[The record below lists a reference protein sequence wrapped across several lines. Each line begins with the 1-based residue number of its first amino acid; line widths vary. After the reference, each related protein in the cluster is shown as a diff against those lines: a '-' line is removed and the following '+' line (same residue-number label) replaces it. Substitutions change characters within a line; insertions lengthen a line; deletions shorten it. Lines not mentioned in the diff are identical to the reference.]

1 MNRYNILRRIV
12 WKSEQLDQKSRKLL
26 QKRRRH
32 MANVQLLI
40 IDGQNDFCD
49 PKGALVVPGADK
61 DMERLAQMIVDKKE
75 KIDDI
80 TVTLDSHRF
89 LHIAHPI
96 WWKDAAGN
104 HPAPFTIIN
113 MADVEGTNPKWQAFN
128 PGFQKRSVEY
138 VKALSGTKYPLC
150 IWPPHCLIGSWG
162 HGVYPVLFKALQ
174 EWEKRFSVVD
184 YVTKGSNMFTEHY
197 SAVKA
202 EVPDPD
208 DHTTLIN
215 TPFVKKL
222 QGADIL
228 AIAGEALSHCVAN
241 TVRNVNTEFG
251 SDQARKFHILKN
263 ASSAVPGFENLAD
276 DFVNEMQRLGA
287 QIVTTADFLA

>member
-1 MNRYNILRRIV
+1 
-12 WKSEQLDQKSRKLL
+12 
-26 QKRRRH
+26 

-40 IDGQNDFCD
+40 IDPQNDFCD
-49 PKGALVVPGADK
+49 PKGALYVPGAEK
-61 DMERLAQMIVDKKE
+61 DMNRLAQMIVNQKD

-104 HPAPFTIIN
+104 HPDPFTIIN
-113 MADVEGTNPKWQAFN
+113 VTDVEGTSPKWMASN

-162 HGVYPVLFKALQ
+162 HAVYPVLFKALQ
-174 EWEKRFSVVD
+174 EWEARFSVVD

-222 QGADIL
+222 QAADIL
-228 AIAGEALSHCVAN
+228 GIAGEASSHCVRS
-241 TVRNVNTEFG
+241 TIQDIVQEFG
-251 SDQARKFHILKN
+251 DEQVKKFIFLTD
-263 ASSAVPGFENLAD
+263 ASSAVPGFEDKEEGLFKEMAPKGMMKNLCQ
-276 DFVNEMQRLGA
+276 E
-287 QIVTTADFLA
+287 FLV